1 MRPLLWQNAATLAWG
16 RLGWVWGALVAVMVV
31 VAWSPMG
38 VGLEA
43 LAAAPAVKAPA
54 AAKPDLPEP
63 VELGANDL
71 RTDDGVVLHAT
82 FFPSPKV
89 REGRGK
95 DAVPVV
101 LLHGW
106 KGQRTD
112 YANLARH
119 LQAAGHAVL
128 VPDLRGHGQST
139 TQRFGAESVTL
150 DAERLPPAQFVNM
163 VRHDMETLKSFFVQ
177 KNNAGQVNLE
187 KLCLVG
193 ADVGALVAMNWAVT
207 DWAWPIYPGLKQG
220 QYVKALVLLSP
231 PMAARG
237 LDVKPAMAPGPV
249 RSQLSIYILAG
260 REGKRVYSDAQ
271 RLNKMLE
278 PYHPEPAEKETAAR
292 KDLWFKGLET
302 KAQGTALLEDPLV
315 AKYIADF
322 IDRRLVKQDFPWTH
336 SGKKAPSRP

>member
-1 MRPLLWQNAATLAWG
+1 LAWVCLTVVAAVV
-16 RLGWVWGALVAVMVV
+16 LG
-31 VAWSPMG
+31 AWSPKG
-38 VGLEA
+38 AGQEA
-43 LAAAPAVKAPA
+43 LAAAPPVKPPPAP
-54 AAKPDLPEP
+54 KEDLPEP
-63 VELGANDL
+63 IELGANEL
-71 RTDDGVVLHAT
+71 RTDDGVILHAT

-89 REGRGK
+89 KEGRGK
-95 DAVPVV
+95 DAVPVI

-112 YANLARH
+112 YANLARY
-119 LQAAGHAVL
+119 LQGAGHAVL

-139 TQRFGAESVTL
+139 TQRLGTESATL
-150 DAERLPPAQFVNM
+150 DAERMPPAQFVNM
-163 VRHDMETLKSFFVQ
+163 VRHDMETLKSFIVQ

-193 ADVGALVAMNWAVT
+193 ADVGALVALNWAVT

-231 PMAARG
+231 PWAFKG
-237 LDVKPAMAPGPV
+237 LDVRPATASLPV

-260 REGKRVYSDAQ
+260 GEGKKAFSDAQ

-278 PYHPEPAEKETAAR
+278 RYHPEPPEKEIEAR
-292 KDLWFKGLET
+292 KDLWFKRLET
-302 KAQGTALLEDPLV
+302 EAQGTALLEDPLV

-322 IDRRLVKQDFPWTH
+322 IDRRLVKQDFPWMH
-336 SGKKAPSRP
+336 SGKKPPSRPQ